1 MTVADKSDSL
11 FFDPEAYFEG
21 LLGDIE
27 QAQSSVILETYIFSF
42 DEVGRRF
49 VRAIQQ
55 VCSRGVEVRLLID
68 GVGSFL
74 DTQRLVDELE
84 SERCDIRIFH
94 PLPWDFR
101 AYRNALSAGQHY
113 SEMLYHIAAI
123 NRRDHRK
130 LCIIDEQIA
139 WLGSFNITADHYNRG
154 SGQVDQIWHDTG
166 LRTTGRVVEALK
178 ENFEQVWRRKGE
190 SRTQRTRQFLAVNT
204 IGSRKRHSREIV
216 EILQFA
222 ESRIYIT
229 NAYFNPSNRLLKTL
243 KQAAGRQ
250 LSVKL
255 IVPSRSDIFLFP
267 SLSRTYYADL
277 LNAGIRVFEY
287 SNQVLHSK
295 TMLIDD
301 AVLIGSTNLNF
312 RSFIHDLEVDALVF
326 DETAVKQM
334 EQKFESDL
342 THCIE
347 ITLRRWRKYPR
358 LLKLLGWLPR
368 LLRYWF

>member
-1 MTVADKSDSL
+1 MTAAEKTDRL
-11 FFDPEAYFEG
+11 FFTPDTYFDA
-21 LLGDIE
+21 LLRDIA
-27 QAQSSVILETYIFSF
+27 QAQSSVILETYIFRF
-42 DEVGRRF
+42 DEVGWRF
-49 VRAIQQ
+49 VRQIQE
-55 VCSRGVEVRLLID
+55 VCAKGVEVRLLVD

-74 DTQRLVDELE
+74 DTQRLVEELE
-84 SERCDIRIFH
+84 SERCSIRIFH

-113 SEMLYHIAAI
+113 SEMLYHIASI

-130 LCIIDEQIA
+130 LCIIDQQIA
-139 WLGSFNITADHYNRG
+139 WLGSFNITADHYNRK
-154 SGQVDQIWHDTG
+154 SDKANQIWHDTG
-166 LRTTGRVVEALK
+166 LRTTSRMVAALIA
-178 ENFEQVWRRKGE
+178 NFEQVWQRKGE

-204 IGSRKRHSREIV
+204 IVSRRRHSHEIV
-216 EILQFA
+216 ELIQTA

-229 NAYFNPSNRLLKTL
+229 NAYFNPSKRLLKTL
-243 KQAAGRQ
+243 KQAAAKQ

-255 IVPSRSDIFLFP
+255 IVPSRSDVLFFP

-277 LNAGIRVFEY
+277 LGAGIRVFEY
-287 SNQVLHSK
+287 SNRVLHSK

-326 DETAVKQM
+326 DEKAVKQM

-347 ITLRRWRKYPR
+347 VTLRRWRKYPK